1 MIEYVYIYSLAGSSA
16 KEKEIVRMNLNI
28 VCIPGDGIGPE
39 IVAEAKKVL
48 DKVAVKYG
56 HNISYKDILMGGA
69 SIDAC
74 GEPLTD
80 EAIAAAKAA
89 DAVLMG
95 SIGGNTSTSPWYKLP
110 PHLRPEAGLLRLR
123 KELNLFANLRPAYLY
138 KELKEA
144 CPLREDIIGSGFDM
158 MIMRE
163 LTGGLYFG
171 ERSTKTM
178 NGVVTAVDTLTYTEN
193 EIRRIAVK
201 GFDIAMKR
209 RKKVTSVDKANVLDS
224 SRLWRK
230 VVEDVALDYPEVTLE
245 HMLVDNCAMQ
255 LVKDPKQFDVILTEN
270 MFGDI
275 LSDEAS
281 MVTGSIGML
290 SSASLNNTK
299 FGLYEPS
306 GGSAPDIAGK
316 GIANPIAT
324 ILSAA
329 MMLRYSFDLDREA
342 DAIEA
347 AVRKVLEDGFRTIDI
362 MPQEESRRADVNQVG
377 TAMMGDLI
385 SNRI

>member
-1 MIEYVYIYSLAGSSA
+1 M
-16 KEKEIVRMNLNI
+16 KLNI
-28 VCIPGDGIGPE
+28 GCIPGDGIGPE
-39 IVAEAKKVL
+39 IVAEARKVL
-48 DKVAVKYG
+48 GKIAQVYG
-56 HNISYKDILMGGA
+56 HEINYTDILMGGA
-69 SIDAC
+69 SIDVH
-74 GEPLTD
+74 GVPLTE
-80 EAIAAAKAA
+80 EAIQTAKAS

-95 SIGGNTSTSPWYKLP
+95 SIGGNTTTSPWYQLP
-110 PHLRPEAGLLRLR
+110 PNLRPEAGLLALR
-123 KELNLFANLRPAYLY
+123 KALNLFANLRPAILY
-138 KELKEA
+138 DELADA
-144 CPLREDIIGSGFDM
+144 CPLKKEISSAGFDM

-171 ERSTKTM
+171 ERYTTEE
-178 NGVVTAVDTLTYTEN
+178 NGLRKAVDTLTYNEN
-193 EIRRIAVK
+193 EIRRIAIK

-230 VVEDVALDYPEVTLE
+230 VVEEVAADYPEVTLE

-255 LVKDPKQFDVILTEN
+255 LVKDPAQFDVILTEN

-290 SSASLNNTK
+290 ASASLNDSK

-306 GGSAPDIAGK
+306 HGSAPDIAGK

-342 DAIEA
+342 DAIEN
-347 AVRKVLEDGFRTIDI
+347 AVKNILKKGYRTVDI
-362 MPQEESRRADVNQVG
+362 MSEGCTQVG
-377 TAMMGDLI
+377 CKEMGDLLADEI
-385 SNRI
+385 R